1 MRIGVDEAAVALRW
15 IRGEAGVVVS
25 FGVADINNVGGVSL
39 LAALIVFVLRQA
51 GMG

>member
-1 MRIGVDEAAVALRW
+1 MGIGVDDAAVALRW

-25 FGVADINNVGGVSL
+25 FGEADINNVGGVSL
-39 LAALIVFVLRQA
+39 LAALTVFALRQA